1 MPALIGTKSVYE
13 PADPSDGRRILVTQ
27 YWPRGVPGTAV
38 DEYVRRLAPSR
49 ELLHAFKRGDI
60 GWEGFRAGYLQE
72 MENEEA
78 QKDIRRL
85 AERAR
90 SEPLTI
96 MCVCRDESSCHRT
109 LLRDLIISLGEGSES

>member
-1 MPALIGTKSVYE
+1 VPALIGTKSVYE

-27 YWPRGVPGTAV
+27 YWPRGVPRTAV

-60 GWEGFRAGYLQE
+60 DWEAFRAGYLQE
-72 MENEEA
+72 MEAKDAKEEA
-78 QKDIRRL
+78 RRL

-90 SEPLTI
+90 SEPMTI
-96 MCVCRDESSCHRT
+96 MCVCRDESSCHRA
-109 LLRDLIISLGEGSES
+109 LLRDLIISLGEGRES